1 MKSRAHACKCN
12 LSNKSNEH
20 ERAAAKARP
29 WRGERRRYTSSQQ
42 VLVQQP
48 HTQAPRSAA
57 SISCLFPASPMLMQT
72 LSYSPYHHQTLRPQD
87 SPWSGPHEGHCRAA
101 AMRPPSA
108 RSSSFTLGQARSFSY
123 TPQYGDNLQALS
135 GFDAHSAGIVTPTR
149 GTKRH
154 ADGREVQVSPSSP
167 PPCQALTSQADA
179 ALSRTRKRQIDRD
192 PRVSDAQRA
201 KSTFA
206 MMMGASR
213 ALTRSGD
220 GWNRAEAQVAAMHDA
235 AAAEGGVPSSPIDD
249 QWMGT
254 GGSQRHGDDSD
265 MMITASQGSNRQHD
279 QRVFVAPPSQED
291 WRLSTAAPRASQ
303 DVTMS

>member
-1 MKSRAHACKCN
+1 MQFEQQT
-12 LSNKSNEH
+12 LE
-20 ERAAAKARP
+20 ERAAPKARP
-29 WRGERRRYTSSQQ
+29 WRGEQRRYTSSQQ
-42 VLVQQP
+42 VSVQQP
-48 HTQAPRSAA
+48 HIQAPHLTA
-57 SISCLFPASPMLMQT
+57 SLPCLSLVPSILMQT
-72 LSYSPYHHQTLRPQD
+72 LSYSPYYHQTLRPQD
-87 SPWSGPHEGHCRAA
+87 SPWSGSHEGQCRAV

-123 TPQYGDNLQALS
+123 TPQYGDNLQALP
-135 GFDAHSAGIVTPTR
+135 GLDTHSAGIVTLTR

-154 ADGREVQVSPSSP
+154 ADGREVQISPSSP
-167 PPCQALTSQADA
+167 PQRQALTSQADA

-220 GWNRAEAQVAAMHDA
+220 GWNRAEAQVAAMHAA

-254 GGSQRHGDDSD
+254 GESQRHSDDSD

-303 DVTMS
+303 DVIMS